1 MKPLSRSTRPRAL
14 TSSNSPTSLIVNT
27 TAVKAKHN
35 RATSEM
41 SISNT
46 RNLSTE
52 VSEVAP
58 VNLAEQAS
66 RYQGF
71 VNESSTSPNLQ
82 PKRSSSDSSDEDILS
97 CSGSRSPIQLA
108 INPSLMRLSPTTVI
122 NNDSAIEKMYDDH
135 EDRSTAWDFSTESA
149 RRSIPVGSKESGASF
164 DELVDRLLSLSMSK
178 SDSKFKA
185 IFLCLYRK
193 FAAPSELTS
202 AIIYRFDRLSC
213 SAQPD
218 INRINSQLRY
228 LSVFAKWI
236 SDYPGDFAHPLT
248 RQIITS
254 FLEGIAENRV
264 FAVAR
269 KEMNAYLDI
278 VTDDDDTEWACSD
291 SVKSRASRGFL
302 GIHTTTSMV
311 NPDSLNDLTQDEP
324 MQRQTTRNSAS
335 TSMTS
340 TAGKSGNLSTG
351 SFQTLLNSVESAQRQ
366 AQLLTPIPRN
376 PLTKIQWRQFIETPE
391 EDLAKELTRIDW
403 IMFSSIRPR
412 DLIRHVSLPVEQ
424 KEKCKSLE
432 NVNRMIDHFNH
443 VAFWVANLILLRDK
457 AKHRAKA
464 LEKFMGVAW
473 VSRY

>member
-1 MKPLSRSTRPRAL
+1 M
-14 TSSNSPTSLIVNT
+14 
-27 TAVKAKHN
+27 AVKTKHN

-41 SISNT
+41 SASNS
-46 RNLSTE
+46 RNLSSE
-52 VSEVAP
+52 VSVVAP
-58 VNLAEQAS
+58 SNHTEQES
-66 RYQGF
+66 RYRGL

-82 PKRSSSDSSDEDILS
+82 SKRSSSNSSNDGILS
-97 CSGSRSPIQLA
+97 CSGTRSPIQLA
-108 INPSLMRLSPTTVI
+108 ISPSLMSLSPNTSI
-122 NNDSAIEKMYDDH
+122 NNATAIEKICDDH
-135 EDRSTAWDFSTESA
+135 EERNTAWDFSSETS
-149 RRSIPVGSKESGASF
+149 RRSIPIGNKESGASF
-164 DELVDRLLSLSMSK
+164 DELVDRLLSISMSK

-185 IFLCLYRK
+185 VFLCLYRK
-193 FAAPSELTS
+193 FAAPSELIS
-202 AIIYRFDRLSC
+202 AIICRFDRLSC
-213 SAQPD
+213 SDEPD
-218 INRINSQLRY
+218 IHRINSQLRY
-228 LSVFAKWI
+228 LSVLAQWI

-248 RQIITS
+248 RQIVTS
-254 FLEGIAENRV
+254 FLEGMAENRV

-291 SVKSRASRGFL
+291 SIKSRAIRSFL
-302 GIHTTTSMV
+302 SIRTTTSIHATTSIV
-311 NPDSLNDLTQDEP
+311 NSDSLNELTQDEP
-324 MQRQTTRNSAS
+324 MHRQTTRHSA
-335 TSMTS
+335 TISMTS
-340 TAGKSGNLSTG
+340 TAGRSGNQSTG

-376 PLTKIQWRQFIETPE
+376 PLTKIQWRRFIETPE
-391 EDLAKELTRIDW
+391 EDIAKELTRIDW

-412 DLIRHVSLPVEQ
+412 DLIRHVSLPVGQ

>member
-1 MKPLSRSTRPRAL
+1 
-14 TSSNSPTSLIVNT
+14 
-27 TAVKAKHN
+27 
-35 RATSEM
+35 
-41 SISNT
+41 
-46 RNLSTE
+46 
-52 VSEVAP
+52 
-58 VNLAEQAS
+58 
-66 RYQGF
+66 
-71 VNESSTSPNLQ
+71 
-82 PKRSSSDSSDEDILS
+82 
-97 CSGSRSPIQLA
+97 
-108 INPSLMRLSPTTVI
+108 MRLSPTTVI
-122 NNDSAIEKMYDDH
+122 NNASAIEKMYDDH
-135 EDRSTAWDFSTESA
+135 EDRSTAWDFSTETA

-291 SVKSRASRGFL
+291 SIKSRASRGFL

-311 NPDSLNDLTQDEP
+311 SPDPLNDLTQDEP
-324 MQRQTTRNSAS
+324 MQRQTTRNSAT

>member
-1 MKPLSRSTRPRAL
+1 
-14 TSSNSPTSLIVNT
+14 
-27 TAVKAKHN
+27 
-35 RATSEM
+35 M
-41 SISNT
+41 SVANT
-46 RNLSTE
+46 RNLSNE

-58 VNLAEQAS
+58 VNHAEQAS

-71 VNESSTSPNLQ
+71 VNQSSTSPNLQ
-82 PKRSSSDSSDEDILS
+82 PKRSSSDSSDDDILS

-108 INPSLMRLSPTTVI
+108 INPSLMRPSPIAAINSATT
-122 NNDSAIEKMYDDH
+122 IEKLYDDH
-135 EDRSTAWDFSTESA
+135 ADRNTAWDFSTETG

-185 IFLCLYRK
+185 VFLCLYRK
-193 FAAPSELTS
+193 FAAPSELIS
-202 AIIYRFDRLSC
+202 AIIYRFDKLIYSD
-213 SAQPD
+213 QPG
-218 INRINSQLRY
+218 IHRKNSQLRY
-228 LSVFAKWI
+228 LSVFAQWI

-248 RQIITS
+248 RQIVTS
-254 FLEGIAENRV
+254 FLEGMAENRV
-264 FAVAR
+264 FALAT
-269 KEMNAYLDI
+269 KEMNAYLDS

-291 SVKSRASRGFL
+291 SIKSRNSRSFL
-302 GIHTTTSMV
+302 SIHTTTSMV
-311 NPDSLNDLTQDEP
+311 NPDSLNDINQDEP
-324 MQRQTTRNSAS
+324 IQRQITRNSAT

-340 TAGKSGNLSTG
+340 TAGRSGNHSTG
-351 SFQTLLNSVESAQRQ
+351 SFQTILNSVESAQRQ

-391 EDLAKELTRIDW
+391 EDIAKELTRIDW

-412 DLIRHVSLPVEQ
+412 DLIRHVSLTVEQ

>member
-1 MKPLSRSTRPRAL
+1 MSVSKTRKLR
-14 TSSNSPTSLIVNT
+14 
-27 TAVKAKHN
+27 
-35 RATSEM
+35 
-41 SISNT
+41 
-46 RNLSTE
+46 TE
-52 VSEVAP
+52 LSEVAP
-58 VNLAEQAS
+58 VNDTEKAS
-66 RYQGF
+66 RYQGL
-71 VNESSTSPNLQ
+71 VNQSSISPNPQ
-82 PKRSSSDSSDEDILS
+82 PSSNSTDDDGDTLS
-97 CSGSRSPIQLA
+97 CSGSKPPIQLA
-108 INPSLMRLSPTTVI
+108 TNPSHMRLSTTTAT
-122 NNDSAIEKMYDDH
+122 NNATAIEKLHDDH
-135 EDRSTAWDFSTESA
+135 EARDTAWDFSTETG

-185 IFLCLYRK
+185 VFLCLYRK
-193 FAAPSELTS
+193 FAAPCELIS

-213 SAQPD
+213 SEEPD
-218 INRINSQLRY
+218 IHRINSQLRY
-228 LSVFAKWI
+228 LSVFAEWI
-236 SDYPGDFAHPLT
+236 SDYPGDFAHSLT
-248 RQIITS
+248 RQIVAS
-254 FLEGIAENRV
+254 FLEGMAENRV

-269 KEMNAYLDI
+269 KEMNACLDF

-291 SVKSRASRGFL
+291 SIKSRASGSL
-302 GIHTTTSMV
+302 PSIQTTQSMV
-311 NPDSLNDLTQDEP
+311 NPDTLNEITQDEP
-324 MQRQTTRNSAS
+324 MERQTTRNSAT

-340 TAGKSGNLSTG
+340 TAGRSGNQSTG

-391 EDLAKELTRIDW
+391 EDIARELTRIDW

-412 DLIRHVSLPVEQ
+412 DLIRHVSLTVEQ

-432 NVNRMIDHFNH
+432 NVNRMINHFNH

>member
-1 MKPLSRSTRPRAL
+1 MKPFPRSTRPRAL
-14 TSSNSPTSLIVNT
+14 TSSNSSTSLIVNT

-58 VNLAEQAS
+58 ANHAEQAS

-71 VNESSTSPNLQ
+71 VNESLTSTNPQ
-82 PKRSSSDSSDEDILS
+82 PKRNSSDSSDEDILS
-97 CSGSRSPIQLA
+97 CSGTRSPIQLA
-108 INPSLMRLSPTTVI
+108 INPSLMRLAPTTVI
-122 NNDSAIEKMYDDH
+122 NNASAIEKMYD
-135 EDRSTAWDFSTESA
+135 ERGDRNTAWDFSTETS
-149 RRSIPVGSKESGASF
+149 RRSIPVGSKGSGASF

-193 FAAPSELTS
+193 FAAPSELMS
-202 AIIYRFDRLSC
+202 AIIYRFDRLS
-213 SAQPD
+213 STQPD

-228 LSVFAKWI
+228 LSVSTKWI

-248 RQIITS
+248 RQIVTS

-291 SVKSRASRGFL
+291 SIKSRASRDLL
-302 GIHTTTSMV
+302 GINTTSRV
-311 NPDSLNDLTQDEP
+311 NSDSLNDLTQDEP

-340 TAGKSGNLSTG
+340 TAGRSGNLSTG
-351 SFQTLLNSVESAQRQ
+351 SFQTLLTSVESAQRQ

-376 PLTKIQWRQFIETPE
+376 PLTKVQWRQFIETPE

-412 DLIRHVSLPVEQ
+412 DLIRHVSLPIEQ

>member
-14 TSSNSPTSLIVNT
+14 TSSNSSTTLTVNT
-27 TAVKAKHN
+27 TALKAKHN

-41 SISNT
+41 SVSNT

-52 VSEVAP
+52 ILE
-58 VNLAEQAS
+58 EQAS

-71 VNESSTSPNLQ
+71 VKESSTSPNPQ
-82 PKRSSSDSSDEDILS
+82 AKRRSSDCNDDEILL
-97 CSGSRSPIQLA
+97 CSGSMSPIQLA
-108 INPSLMRLSPTTVI
+108 IDTSLMGISFPTTI
-122 NNDSAIEKMYDDH
+122 NNASATERMDDDH
-135 EDRSTAWDFSTESA
+135 EDRNTAWDFSTEIG

-164 DELVDRLLSLSMSK
+164 DELVDRLLSLSRSK
-178 SDSKFKA
+178 SDSKFKS

-193 FAAPSELTS
+193 FAPPSELIS

-213 SAQPD
+213 SDYPD
-218 INRINSQLRY
+218 IHRINSQLRY
-228 LSVFAKWI
+228 LSVFAQWI

-248 RQIITS
+248 RQIFTS
-254 FLEGIAENRV
+254 FLEGVAENRV

-278 VTDDDDTEWACSD
+278 VTEDDDTEWACSD
-291 SVKSRASRGFL
+291 SMKSRASRGFL
-302 GIHTTTSMV
+302 CVHATTSMV
-311 NPDSLNDLTQDEP
+311 NSDSLNDLSQDEP
-324 MQRQTTRNSAS
+324 MQRQTTRNSAT

-340 TAGKSGNLSTG
+340 TAGRSGNQSTG

-376 PLTKIQWRQFIETPE
+376 SLTKIQWRQFIETPE

-473 VSRY
+473 VSRHG